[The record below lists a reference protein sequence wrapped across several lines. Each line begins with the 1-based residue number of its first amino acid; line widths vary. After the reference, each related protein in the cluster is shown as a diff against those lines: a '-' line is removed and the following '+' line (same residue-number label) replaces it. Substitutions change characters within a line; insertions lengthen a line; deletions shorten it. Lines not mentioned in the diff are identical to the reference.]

1 MAILIFAR
9 LKVQKKYALPRKSF
23 GFSIG
28 STLGVKYDLILALRS
43 QIFEYLRETFFRQA
57 LVYLQSARS
66 DKNKCFSYGNAWPV
80 LTFLK
85 ACGRWGHVFDTSA
98 SPTPRTRKLAMSPF
112 FIVHGG
118 RPV

>member
-43 QIFEYLRETFFRQA
+43 QIFEYLRETFYGHA
-57 LVYLQSARS
+57 LEYLQSACSEKKKGKKKR
-66 DKNKCFSYGNAWPV
+66 FSYGNA
-80 LTFLK
+80 
-85 ACGRWGHVFDTSA
+85 
-98 SPTPRTRKLAMSPF
+98 
-112 FIVHGG
+112 
-118 RPV
+118 